1 MLNNFSRE
9 ALEKT
14 IAELEAKEGEY
25 LRLAYKARQQK
36 EGFIVMLYDLDRYE
50 KDKKD
55 SFFSSAMS
63 NLKSKTVKS
72 SLLPSQPQDGEWLAK
87 ELDEDEDAG
96 APRTIKGSGLPTPT
110 SSPAGARSP
119 EGADSRFAR
128 TGRSA
133 PAVVRL
139 DEDPGDRQANTII
152 VESIRLEILSHR
164 HELQELTT
172 FSTEYVTKLINEDR
186 WENSKEYIEYVL
198 ANEIDEVELVN
209 ENLRIWRWNKPIA
222 IPSNTTKGGERLTK
236 ISSSQFIDLNFQD
249 NNSKT
254 NDFFKNEDAFLKRIS
269 KAAER
274 HEAIRRVFETHRD
287 RTWNAALMCKA
298 LYGTNRFKSFSK
310 TTQNKLKHNIAND
323 LCEGVRRKKLG
334 KILVNWKRIKLGLYQ
349 FKNFHAADT

>member
-9 ALEKT
+9 ALEKA

-55 SFFSSAMS
+55 SFFSSVMS
-63 NLKSKTVKS
+63 NLKSRTAKS

-87 ELDEDEDAG
+87 ELDED
-96 APRTIKGSGLPTPT
+96 
-110 SSPAGARSP
+110 
-119 EGADSRFAR
+119 
-128 TGRSA
+128 
-133 PAVVRL
+133 L
-139 DEDPGDRQANTII
+139 DEDPGETEANTII
-152 VESIRLEILSHR
+152 VESICLEILSHR

-209 ENLRIWRWNKPIA
+209 ENLRTWRWNKPIA
-222 IPSNTTKGGERLTK
+222 IPSNTTKGGEQITRNALDSRKPKADGGQPRFTEASVPPCLEK
-236 ISSSQFIDLNFQD
+236 AGNEPTLASSSQFIDLNFQD

-254 NDFFKNEDAFLKRIS
+254 NDFFKDEDAFLKITS

-274 HEAIRRVFETHRD
+274 HEAIRRVFERHRD
-287 RTWNAALMCKA
+287 RIWNAALMCEA

-310 TTQNKLKHNIAND
+310 TTKYKLKHNIGND
-323 LCEGVRRKKLG
+323 LCEGLRERRLSKKP
-334 KILVNWKRIKLGLYQ
+334 INWERIKPGLYQ
-349 FKNFHAADT
+349 FKNFHAANT